1 MVDNLEEIAC
11 PACGKKMHKVF
22 MTEQNLNIDV
32 CLDGCGGI
40 YFDNR
45 EFKKFDEGV
54 EDISPLANAYLG
66 KEFNKVDSD
75 ELRVCPVCS
84 TNMVKHFSSSKQ
96 EIQIDEC
103 YACGGIFLDYN
114 ELQAIRAE
122 YVTELD
128 RDLDAMQSLYYQVGG
143 ELRETQEKHA
153 NITDNSFLRKFV
165 SGMVNKY
172 NMNKR

>member
-1 MVDNLEEIAC
+1 MVDNLEEISC

-22 MTEQNLNIDV
+22 MTEQNLNLDV

-45 EFKKFDEGV
+45 ELKKFDEEV
-54 EDISPLANAYLG
+54 EDISPLTNAYKG
-66 KEFNKVDSD
+66 KEFKKVDSD

-103 YACGGIFLDYN
+103 YACGGIFLDFN
-114 ELQAIRAE
+114 ELESIRAE
-122 YVTELD
+122 FVTELD
-128 RDLDAMQSLYYQVGG
+128 RDLEAMKDLYYSVGDD
-143 ELRETQEKHA
+143 LRKSQETHSKIHE
-153 NITDNSFLRKFV
+153 NSFLRKFV
-165 SGMVNKY
+165 SGIVNKY